1 MLTGLAAVEAL
12 AAAPLKALP
21 RRFVLAVTHDRVIAF
36 TTLSSGDD
44 DDLYELWARPDE
56 AGSWP
61 RESVRLIDLAKATA
75 GTLELAGERAPVYRP
90 SNDPSTEELFKL
102 LAGS

>member
-1 MLTGLAAVEAL
+1 
-12 AAAPLKALP
+12 
-21 RRFVLAVTHDRVIAF
+21 
-36 TTLSSGDD
+36 
-44 DDLYELWARPDE
+44 
-56 AGSWP
+56 
-61 RESVRLIDLAKATA
+61 VRLTDLAKATA